1 MFENVQNRDVWIDN
15 AKGIGIL
22 FIMIS
27 HTPFGAKYYSFFS
40 FQVPLFFV
48 LSGYLFNEYK
58 YSMKQFWK
66 IKIRKMLITYF
77 FLGCALVTMSFR

>member
-40 FQVPLFFV
+40 F
-48 LSGYLFNEYK
+48 
-58 YSMKQFWK
+58 
-66 IKIRKMLITYF
+66 
-77 FLGCALVTMSFR
+77 

>member
-1 MFENVQNRDVWIDN
+1 MFENVQNRDVRIDN
-15 AKGIGIL
+15 AKGIGIGIL

-48 LSGYLFNEYK
+48 LSGYIFNEYK
-58 YSMKQFWK
+58 Y
-66 IKIRKMLITYF
+66 
-77 FLGCALVTMSFR
+77 